1 MTRKKIQTI
10 SKFYSANGAVRRA
23 IVLEVDH
30 EYMVDLYE
38 DGRLI
43 KAVDCTG
50 KSLKWAEDVADN
62 FCQYVSKESE

>member
-10 SKFYSANGAVRRA
+10 SKFYSDNGAARRA
-23 IVLEVDH
+23 IVLEVDD

-38 DGRLI
+38 NGKLI
-43 KAVDCTG
+43 DAVDCTG

-62 FCQYVSKESE
+62 FCQYIS